1 MAMAIGNLW
10 EEKIKM
16 GGKLFRD
23 FIIFELGQLEVVP
36 CLAET
41 FAQIAG
47 TGMGLGPENSH
58 ISQMGA
64 DIPKLRQKVPA
75 IYIHGARPPSV
86 RSLVVRWHG
95 VMVVI
100 LLKIL

>member
-47 TGMGLGPENSH
+47 TGMGLGRIATSPRWAPISRNSAKKFRPY
-58 ISQMGA
+58 IYMGPGHLQYVA
-64 DIPKLRQKVPA
+64 
-75 IYIHGARPPSV
+75 
-86 RSLVVRWHG
+86 
-95 VMVVI
+95 
-100 LLKIL
+100 